1 MQSHIGCICFTFLHC
16 VLKSKIIFQ
25 QQTTS
30 LSAILQLEGHQP
42 HAQGRPLVKLNLQ
55 FLTPPLLMEDWQN
68 MIPEQNEKRG
78 VNVSNCG
85 GEKCQIWG
93 GKGTLMGG
101 KCVKIMGGKC
111 AKGKWIM
118 TVESYSFGHKPFKR
132 SFVNGWVHQKD
143 PTNMQ
148 SLKWIF
154 WWNLFFGNS
163 IFENILALNLRK
175 GVGFVLWYHL
185 FVVMLNVC

>member
-30 LSAILQLEGHQP
+30 LCAILQLEGHQP

-118 TVESYSFGHKPFKR
+118 THPPYRHVNLYIWISCISYHH
-132 SFVNGWVHQKD
+132 VNKVLLIIINH
-143 PTNMQ
+143 
-148 SLKWIF
+148 SLASSPPYS
-154 WWNLFFGNS
+154 NS
-163 IFENILALNLRK
+163 SK
-175 GVGFVLWYHL
+175 YCWTVGVI
-185 FVVMLNVC
+185 